1 MTLSLEAGYPL
12 PVSEHWVVEPQVQ
25 VINRSID
32 LDKKHDGISDVSF
45 DSQEYWTGRVGARL
59 KGRYL
64 INTMPIEPYL
74 RANSWHTFGGK
85 DTVTYNGIDRIKS
98 EHKSSSA
105 DIGAGVVAKVSSSVS
120 VYLAVDYDT
129 NLDSEELSGSSG
141 TLGVRVSW

>member
-1 MTLSLEAGYPL
+1 
-12 PVSEHWVVEPQVQ
+12 
-25 VINRSID
+25 
-32 LDKKHDGISDVSF
+32 
-45 DSQEYWTGRVGARL
+45 
-59 KGRYL
+59 
-64 INTMPIEPYL
+64 MPIEPYL

-85 DTVTYNGIDRIKS
+85 DTVTYNGIDRINS